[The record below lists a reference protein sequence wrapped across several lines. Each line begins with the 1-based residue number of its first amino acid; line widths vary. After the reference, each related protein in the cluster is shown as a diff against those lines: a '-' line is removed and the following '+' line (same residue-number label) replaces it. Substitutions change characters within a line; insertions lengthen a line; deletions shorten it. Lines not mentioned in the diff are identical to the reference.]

1 MDVTEK
7 MIKPLTETRYLTAE
21 NVDRYRVIVRLF
33 YEKYE
38 KMKYWLYQE
47 EVWNEMRALPR
58 FSFYTMEM
66 CQQDLASLTAWG
78 NLDTI
83 QDTRHAGTIEEFKN
97 KKYSYQLTQTAVE
110 IERMVIRLENIQ
122 YEGSSLEPTLLE
134 RIASAVSEIPE
145 IAVMDPERVSGW
157 WKNFQQDFKRLNQNY
172 MDYMHELNSVKAEN
186 MMQTEAFML
195 FKDRMIEYLRSFIKS
210 LQRVIPVIE
219 KRLSE
224 LDRSAL
230 NQILE
235 SVVQYEKTVP
245 RFEEV
250 FDENQFRENINGQWQ
265 NFEEWFLRSDEA
277 DSQVSVLF
285 ETTNEMIR
293 KMTRYAA
300 RISEQS
306 NAGANRR
313 EEYLKLAQIFGQ
325 CATIEEA
332 HRLSACVFGIEK
344 PFHIKGNFARE
355 TDSINSGVYD
365 EPAGMVT
372 VQPRTRTFRGRSSR
386 TTVADHSR
394 AKKETREA
402 VLLQIAEEETLL
414 QSFITGNKLV
424 FEELGKN
431 GSLTPEIR
439 DRFLTWL
446 ARGLEGNETIAKTE
460 DGKLYHI
467 EKPEKAKRCILH
479 CTDGDFDMPAY
490 VIVFED

>member
-47 EVWNEMRALPR
+47 EVWNEMRVLPQ
-58 FSFYTMEM
+58 FSFCTMEM

-110 IERMVIRLENIQ
+110 IERMIIRLENIQ
-122 YEGSSLEPTLLE
+122 YEGFSLEPTLLE
-134 RIASAVSEIPE
+134 RIAAAVSEIPE

-224 LDRSAL
+224 LDRNAL

-235 SVVQYEKTVP
+235 SVVQYEKTIP

-250 FDENQFRENINGQWQ
+250 FDENQFRENIN
-265 NFEEWFLRSDEA
+265 
-277 DSQVSVLF
+277 
-285 ETTNEMIR
+285 
-293 KMTRYAA
+293 
-300 RISEQS
+300 
-306 NAGANRR
+306 
-313 EEYLKLAQIFGQ
+313 GQ

-372 VQPRTRTFRGRSSR
+372 VQPRTKTFRGRSSR
-386 TTVADHSR
+386 TIIYGISKYGTAAFGR
-394 AKKETREA
+394 
-402 VLLQIAEEETLL
+402 
-414 QSFITGNKLV
+414 TG
-424 FEELGKN
+424 
-431 GSLTPEIR
+431 I
-439 DRFLTWL
+439 
-446 ARGLEGNETIAKTE
+446 I
-460 DGKLYHI
+460 
-467 EKPEKAKRCILH
+467 
-479 CTDGDFDMPAY
+479 
-490 VIVFED
+490 